1 MRTVSL
7 TRWLAVAFASVAMV
21 SCGGGEVS
29 VGEGGTHSFRG
40 DYENFILQGEFQAPE
55 GSAACVGFR
64 DDGKGSGYQVLLHGG
79 PIDGAIRRG
88 ALRYVRNL

>member
-21 SCGGGEVS
+21 SCGSGEVS

-55 GSAACVGFR
+55 GSAACIAFH
-64 DDGKGSGYQVLLHGG
+64 DDGTGSGYQVLLHSG
-79 PIDGAIRRG
+79 PIDGSIKSG
-88 ALRYVRNL
+88 S